1 MKSVILKISCL
12 GIVVVM
18 CLMSKMGWAE
28 TVTATTQTGSSYQ
41 AEITPAR
48 VHLTTLT
55 DELLANNP
63 EIQAAKAQREAA
75 QKRVSQS
82 WALPDPMAGLDLMGH
97 ETETRAG
104 PQEHRFV
111 ISQKIPFPLKL
122 WEKRKVAQQVAEAAE
137 QQYFAIQ
144 RDMKT
149 QLHRAFY
156 SLYETDAALEAIH
169 EIHQL
174 LKKFEGVAQARFSNR
189 QGTQRDVAK
198 AQAEVSLT
206 LEQVYQLEQQRET
219 LAAFINAILNRSL
232 LDPLGKA
239 VAPEIPSEKR
249 SLPELITLASRHRQ
263 EIKVMEAMVEKSQ
276 HSKNLAKLDW
286 IPDVDVGFSY
296 TFVGAGDTTSN
307 EDGKDSW
314 MIPLR
319 FNIPLW
325 QNRLIPAL
333 QEAQKEVEA
342 AQAKLLSSQNET
354 FYETKDAYVRYQ
366 TATKIATLYETAV
379 IPQAKLALSSDQ
391 AGYES
396 GEVDFLNLLDS
407 ERIYLNAKLT
417 HIKIYAE
424 ALRSYADL
432 ERATGMNGMEVS
444 NETQ

>member
-1 MKSVILKISCL
+1 
-12 GIVVVM
+12 
-18 CLMSKMGWAE
+18 
-28 TVTATTQTGSSYQ
+28 
-41 AEITPAR
+41 
-48 VHLTTLT
+48 
-55 DELLANNP
+55 
-63 EIQAAKAQREAA
+63 
-75 QKRVSQS
+75 
-82 WALPDPMAGLDLMGH
+82 
-97 ETETRAG
+97 
-104 PQEHRFV
+104 
-111 ISQKIPFPLKL
+111 
-122 WEKRKVAQQVAEAAE
+122 
-137 QQYFAIQ
+137 
-144 RDMKT
+144 
-149 QLHRAFY
+149 
-156 SLYETDAALEAIH
+156 
-169 EIHQL
+169 
-174 LKKFEGVAQARFSNR
+174 
-189 QGTQRDVAK
+189 
-198 AQAEVSLT
+198 
-206 LEQVYQLEQQRET
+206 VYQLEQQRET